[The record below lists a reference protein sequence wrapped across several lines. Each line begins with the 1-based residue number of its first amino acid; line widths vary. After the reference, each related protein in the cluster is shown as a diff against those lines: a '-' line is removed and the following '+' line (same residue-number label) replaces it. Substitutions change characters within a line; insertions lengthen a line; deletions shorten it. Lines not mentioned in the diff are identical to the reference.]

1 VAANGVATITA
12 DPDQLLIVCVAREI
26 VKVVDTAA
34 EAAKVDVAAAIALT
48 VQLPVA
54 V

>member
-1 VAANGVATITA
+1 M
-12 DPDQLLIVCVAREI
+12 VCVAREI
-26 VKVVDTAA
+26 VKVFDTAA